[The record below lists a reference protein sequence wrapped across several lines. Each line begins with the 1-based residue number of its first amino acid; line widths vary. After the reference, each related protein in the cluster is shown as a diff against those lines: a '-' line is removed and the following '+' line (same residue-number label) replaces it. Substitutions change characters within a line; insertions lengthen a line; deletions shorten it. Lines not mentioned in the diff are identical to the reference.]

1 MMTRYLTSAS
11 LGVTM
16 TFGLLYLMH
25 ILIDTGNAVRT
36 YPIKAPNLSWIL
48 PQAKDSLP
56 LVDELIEPPPPPP
69 IPPTN
74 KAPTSSASSGSIG
87 VPVVVQNPQGYKLYR
102 QAHSFTDGPLI
113 NIVRVRPTY
122 PVRALTQNIEG
133 FVTLAFDVTPEGAV
147 INVIVL
153 ESSHGIFEK
162 AAIAAVYR
170 FRFKS
175 RVVDGIPVGTVGLRN
190 RFRFEIEK

>member
-1 MMTRYLTSAS
+1 MTRYLTSAS

-48 PQAKDSLP
+48 PQVKDSLP
-56 LVDELIEPPPPPP
+56 LVDERIEPPPPPP

-74 KAPTSSASSGSIG
+74 KAPTSSAPSGSIG
-87 VPVVVQNPQGYKLYR
+87 VPVVVQNPQGYKPYR
-102 QAHSFTDGPLI
+102 ETHSFTDGPLI

-133 FVTLAFDVTPEGAV
+133 FVTLGFDVTPEGAV

-162 AAIAAVYR
+162 AAIAAIYR